1 MLTIVQARL
10 NSKRFPKKV
19 LYKVNNKPLIY
30 YLIKNLQKTKKK
42 LKIIIAT
49 STKKTDDELVKYC
62 IKNKIIFF
70 RGKLNN
76 VAHRLLSCAKKYK
89 AKNFIRIC
97 ADSPIIKPCIID
109 EMIKLYSKKKKY
121 DLITNLFPRTFEK
134 GQSIEIIKT
143 KILDCN
149 LMKFD
154 QNEKE
159 HVTKFFY
166 KNYKKFKIFNLK
178 NKFKK
183 TNIDY
188 SVDTKKNLELLVRK
202 NFFYD

>member
-10 NSKRFPKKV
+10 SSKRFPKKV

-30 YLIKNLQKTKKK
+30 YLVKNLKKTKKK

-62 IKNKIIFF
+62 KKNKIMFF

-76 VAHRLLSCAKKYK
+76 VAHRLVSCAKKYK
-89 AKNFIRIC
+89 AKYFIRIC
-97 ADSPIIKPCIID
+97 ADSPIIKPYIID
-109 EMIKLYSKKKKY
+109 EIIRSFSKKKKY
-121 DLITNLFPRTFEK
+121 HLITNLFPRTFEK
-134 GQSIEIIKT
+134 GQSVEIIKT
-143 KILDCN
+143 KILECN
-149 LMKFD
+149 LIKFD

-159 HVTKFFY
+159 HVTKYFY
-166 KNYKKFKIFNLK
+166 KNYKKFKIYNLK

-183 TNIDY
+183 KKIDY
-188 SVDTKKNLELLVRK
+188 SVDTIKNLKFLIK
-202 NFFYD
+202 NGLFL

>member
-1 MLTIVQARL
+1 LTIVQARL

-62 IKNKIIFF
+62 KKNKIIFF

-89 AKNFIRIC
+89 AKHFIRIC

-109 EMIKLYSKKKKY
+109 KIIKLFSKKKKY

-143 KILDCN
+143 KILDYN

-178 NKFKK
+178 NKFEKK
-183 TNIDY
+183 NIDY
-188 SVDTKKNLELLVRK
+188 SVDTKKNLELLVSK
-202 NFFYD
+202 NFFL

>member
-1 MLTIVQARL
+1 LTIVQARL

-121 DLITNLFPRTFEK
+121 D
-134 GQSIEIIKT
+134 
-143 KILDCN
+143 
-149 LMKFD
+149 
-154 QNEKE
+154 
-159 HVTKFFY
+159 
-166 KNYKKFKIFNLK
+166 
-178 NKFKK
+178 
-183 TNIDY
+183 
-188 SVDTKKNLELLVRK
+188 
-202 NFFYD
+202 